1 MSGDD
6 KPGLNEEFFF
16 SKFHVSQM
24 MNTAFWGTEKNA
36 KRLLMQSSFT
46 AARCLDTAAIR
57 RAASTLTIIGL
68 ALPLTALATGKQ
80 ADDDSFWEIGLGV
93 VSSQEAYTGMDSD
106 IMPLPIVAFENRYI
120 QLSGPEL
127 ALKLPSYEFS
137 DSNEFNFSIFG
148 RYDFLG
154 YEEGDAHILDGMEG
168 RDGGFWAGFKTE
180 WQNSFADISAE
191 FATEAAGDSKGSS
204 FNLAIEKTWLFKENF
219 MLTPRLTANWLDS
232 HYIDY
237 YYGVRK
243 NEVTVGRGYYNG
255 KTGFNVEVG
264 VLGGYVFEQKHFVL
278 LDVGI
283 TSLASEIK
291 DSPLVDSSTESSIAF
306 GYLYR
311 F

>member
-1 MSGDD
+1 
-6 KPGLNEEFFF
+6 
-16 SKFHVSQM
+16 
-24 MNTAFWGTEKNA
+24 
-36 KRLLMQSSFT
+36 MQSSFT
-46 AARCLDTAAIR
+46 STHCFNTAAIR
-57 RAASTLTIIGL
+57 RATATLIIICL
-68 ALPLTALATGKQ
+68 SIPLTALATGKQ

-127 ALKLPSYEFS
+127 ALKLPSYELS

-154 YEEGDAHILDGMEG
+154 YEEGDARILKGMED

-191 FATEAAGDSKGSS
+191 FATEAAGDSKGGS
-204 FNLAIEKTWLFKENF
+204 FNLAIEKTWYFKENF

-243 NEVTVGRGYYNG
+243 NEVTADRGYYNG
-255 KTGFNVEVG
+255 GAGVNVEVG
-264 VLGGYVFEQKHFVL
+264 VLGGYMFEQKHFVL

-291 DSPLVDSSTESSIAF
+291 NSPLVDRSTENSIAL

>member
-1 MSGDD
+1 
-6 KPGLNEEFFF
+6 
-16 SKFHVSQM
+16 
-24 MNTAFWGTEKNA
+24 
-36 KRLLMQSSFT
+36 MQSSLSS
-46 AARCLDTAAIR
+46 ARCFDTAVIH
-57 RAASTLTIIGL
+57 RATAMLTIIGL

-80 ADDDSFWEIGLGV
+80 ADGDSSWEIGLGV

-106 IMPLPIVAFENRYI
+106 IMPLPIVAFENSYI
-120 QLSGPEL
+120 QLSVPEL
-127 ALKLPSYEFS
+127 SVKLPSYELS

-154 YEEGDAHILDGMEG
+154 YEEGDARILKGMED

-180 WQNSFADISAE
+180 WQNSFADISAK

-204 FNLAIEKTWLFKENF
+204 FNLAIEKTWYFKENF
-219 MLTPRLTANWLDS
+219 MLTPRLAANWLDS

-255 KTGFNVEVG
+255 EAGVNVEIG

-291 DSPLVDSSTESSIAF
+291 NSPLVDSSTESSIAL